1 MIREFT
7 RSSARL
13 AAYLR
18 ARKAR
23 DTLMSLDDRLLADI
37 GISRG
42 DIARA
47 VTGHVPR

>member
-1 MIREFT
+1 MILDFART
-7 RSSARL
+7 SNRL

-23 DTLMSLDDRLLADI
+23 STLMGLDDRLLADI
-37 GISRG
+37 GITRG

-47 VTGHVPR
+47 VAGHVSR